1 MSRPWFLS
9 APRFAHRLALSVL
22 IHRVGLAPTLLCS
35 SGVRSLMMAMASTAI
50 VPAIERWGVLVTN
63 SGATVIS
70 LLGALYVFSDF
81 SPSTIQA
88 TRSVFASTPTAY
100 FWGHLNVLMTHRS
113 LTVAFCGRRSVLE
126 RNCVLMLMSGFL
138 PSLKP
143 KRRSNDPSLRHPP
156 KSRSCDSDRKFLT
169 GHDDTYID
177 FSVVSWIC
185 KNMTKQRPRTSGIEE
200 SACDYRYI

>member
-1 MSRPWFLS
+1 MGRPSDKFGCDGHLAPWSSVRLLRFLAFHYTS
-9 APRFAHRLALSVL
+9 HSFTLCFYSHRL
-22 IHRVGLAPTLLCS
+22 
-35 SGVRSLMMAMASTAI
+35 
-50 VPAIERWGVLVTN
+50 
-63 SGATVIS
+63 
-70 LLGALYVFSDF
+70 FF
-81 SPSTIQA
+81 
-88 TRSVFASTPTAY
+88 
-100 FWGHLNVLMTHRS
+100 GHLNVLMTHRS
-113 LTVAFCGRRSVLE
+113 IAVAFCGRRSVLE
-126 RNCVLMLMSGFL
+126 RNCVLMSMSGFL
-138 PSLKP
+138 PSLKL